1 MLLVAHNTKRN
12 RMKAL
17 QILGLAAMAAMA
29 CNNPVKNPAQMQEE
43 RDANPTQ
50 PSSEEVATQAQQF
63 AKSEGMRSSG
73 TMIQGHYKIVVK
85 VNGDGTGRTIMIAA
99 QDLRGDT
106 TKPTRDSTIIHDVKG
121 KVTNTAVSDL
131 DKDGNP
137 EVFTF
142 TKSDGTDAVGTIY
155 GVTFINHQPV
165 RIFSGDVDNEK
176 EDYKGS
182 DTFYIQQPYIV
193 RKYLAEKEMKT
204 VKYSLKKDNQKY
216 ILKEAK

>member
-1 MLLVAHNTKRN
+1 
-12 RMKAL
+12 MKAL
-17 QILGLAAMAAMA
+17 QILGLAVMAAMA
-29 CNNPVKNPAQMQEE
+29 CNEPVKNPAQMQEE
-43 RDANPTQ
+43 RDANPSQ

-63 AKSEGMRSSG
+63 AKAEGMRSSG

-99 QDLRGDT
+99 QDMRGDT

-165 RIFSGDVDNEK
+165 RIFSGDVDNEIQ
-176 EDYKGS
+176 DYKGS
-182 DTFYIQQPYIV
+182 DTFYIQQPYVV

-204 VKYSLKKDNQKY
+204 VKYALKKDNQKY

>member
-1 MLLVAHNTKRN
+1 
-12 RMKAL
+12 MKAL
-17 QILGLAAMAAMA
+17 QILGLAVMAAMA
-29 CNNPVKNPAQMQEE
+29 CNEPVKNPAQMQEE
-43 RDANPTQ
+43 RDANPSQ

-85 VNGDGTGRTIMIAA
+85 VNGDGTGRTVMIAA
-99 QDLRGDT
+99 QDMRGDT

-165 RIFSGDVDNEK
+165 RIFSGDVDNEIQ
-176 EDYKGS
+176 DYKGS
-182 DTFYIQQPYIV
+182 DTFYIQQPYVV

-204 VKYSLKKDNQKY
+204 VKYALKKDNQKY